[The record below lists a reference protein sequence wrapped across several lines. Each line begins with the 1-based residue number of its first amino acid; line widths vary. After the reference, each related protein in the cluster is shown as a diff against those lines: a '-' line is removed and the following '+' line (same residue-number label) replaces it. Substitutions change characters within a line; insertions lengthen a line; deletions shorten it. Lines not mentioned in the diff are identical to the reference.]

1 MDTNNTI
8 LIVDDEASVR
18 DVFQQA
24 FERAGY
30 TVRSVEDGEQ
40 ALETLDEDPIRVM
53 FLDLKL
59 NGMNGM
65 ELCKRIRMKQPEAV
79 VYAITGFASEFEL
92 SDCCDVGFNGY
103 FLKPVKIEDLYKAA
117 HEAFKELAKSSR

>member
-1 MDTNNTI
+1 MGNNRRI
-8 LIVDDEASVR
+8 LIVDDEAPVR

-30 TVRSVEDGEQ
+30 TVLSVEDGDQ
-40 ALETLDEDPIRVM
+40 ALETLAQDPISVL

-65 ELCKRIRMKQPEAV
+65 ELCKRIKRRFPGTIM
-79 VYAITGFASEFEL
+79 YAITGYASEFEL
-92 SDCCDVGFNGY
+92 TDCCEAGFNGY

-117 HEAFKELAKSSR
+117 REAFAELERQ